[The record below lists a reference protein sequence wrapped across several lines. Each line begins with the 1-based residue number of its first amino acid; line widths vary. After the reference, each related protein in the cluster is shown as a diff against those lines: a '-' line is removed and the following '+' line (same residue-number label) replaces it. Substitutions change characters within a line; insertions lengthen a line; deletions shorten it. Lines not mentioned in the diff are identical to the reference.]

1 MEEENKPSRE
11 ALEYSIPLN
20 MNLVLPTDVE
30 LPITKVV
37 DNVYSQL
44 SLEPHNTNKV
54 KNNLKVLI
62 LNLAD
67 NYNMDKKLYTAIHL
81 DEKKYIANRYNKCN
95 VTKSLPKI
103 IHALNKA
110 EFIEFNKGHYF
121 TKSKKITRIK
131 PYYKLIK
138 LIEEQG
144 INPDLITHHSE
155 TETILCQKKE
165 KVEGIKNKVKI
176 PLYYDDTDETHS
188 YRKLMVD
195 YNNLLNRTHIDVY
208 WQPKK
213 GIIFG
218 KNKRPVKIN
227 QNKKFMRRIFND
239 TDFETNGRFYGGFWQ
254 QLNSDWR
261 GRIGIN
267 GNPVSEV
274 DFSHLGISTL
284 YDKFEKT
291 KFKGDAYDLT
301 SVGYSHNKYTMKELR
316 PLLKY
321 ALMIMVNSD
330 SKEQAI
336 KGLRYKMNQDE
347 DLPSEKEVP
356 LEPLMDAF
364 AKRHEA
370 ISEFFYKG
378 MGGKQYRMDSEIC
391 AKIIAYFLYDIEIES
406 KERFAM
412 EISKRDILKI
422 NPNAKGIMFED
433 DKFNGAV
440 TWDELFE
447 RYPKYYKGGVPVL
460 TVHDSFI
467 IDSSFEDVLRW
478 QMEAQ
483 YKLEMGVKFNTA
495 VPTKTE
501 WKEAA
506 KEKHMNTVG
515 IDWDDRVFKT
525 KEEVEKA
532 LEVKKRENP
541 QLKETIEINVDNVA
555 PQVRGEELEWDKDY
569 QNRVKSFSEGEGK
582 LWFQNYYKL
591 QEEPKEYIYKNEW
604 KYIDVGKGA
613 EPELYE
619 NKDYTS
625 GYVEDKSNSGF
636 YDFANKNREA
646 QSYSDKLRTRLKKK

>member
-11 ALEYSIPLN
+11 ELEYSEPLN
-20 MNLVLPTDVE
+20 LNLTISTEEGRID
-30 LPITKVV
+30 KVV

-44 SLEPHNTNKV
+44 SLEPHHTKNV
-54 KNNLKVLI
+54 KNNLKVLM
-62 LNLAD
+62 LNLID
-67 NYNMDKKLYTAIHL
+67 HNNIDKELYTAVHL
-81 DEKKYIANRYNKCN
+81 GENKYTVNRYNKCN
-95 VTKSLPKI
+95 ATKVLPKLV
-103 IHALNKA
+103 HALADA
-110 EFIEFNKGHYF
+110 EFVEFYKGHYF
-121 TKSKKITRIK
+121 TKSKRITRIRAN
-131 PYYKLIK
+131 YKLLK
-138 LIEEQG
+138 VIEEGG
-144 INPDLITHHSE
+144 INPDLISHRAD
-155 TETILCQKKE
+155 TETVICQKKE

-176 PLYYDDTDETHS
+176 PLYYDDTDESHS

-336 KGLRYKMNQDE
+336 KGLRYKMYQDD
-347 DLPSEKEVP
+347 DLPSESEVP
-356 LEPLMDAF
+356 LLTLMDAF
-364 AKRHEA
+364 ARRHEP

-412 EISKRDILKI
+412 EVTKRHVLKI
-422 NPNAKGIMFED
+422 NPNAKGIMFKD
-433 DKFNGAV
+433 AKLDGAI

-506 KEKHMNTVG
+506 KEKHMN
-515 IDWDDRVFKT
+515 
-525 KEEVEKA
+525 A
-532 LEVKKRENP
+532 
-541 QLKETIEINVDNVA
+541 VA
-555 PQVRGEELEWDKDY
+555 PQVRGEELEWDKNY

-582 LWFQNYYKL
+582 LWFKNYYKL

-604 KYIDVGKGA
+604 NYIDIGKGS

-625 GYVEDKSNSGF
+625 GFVEDKSNSGF
-636 YDFANKNREA
+636 YDFANKIRDA
-646 QSYSDKLRTRLKKK
+646 KSYSDKLRTRLKKK